1 MVSSYTT
8 EIMNPERPNTV
19 IIVILLIM
27 SLFVTFFEAAY
38 KGLLSLLT
46 GTIQPLRQTRLLR
59 IWHWVILDGPRRFW
73 QSPTWYHA
81 MRSVATFV
89 EVTLYPKKK

>member
-8 EIMNPERPNTV
+8 ETMNPERPNT
-19 IIVILLIM
+19 IIILILLFM
-27 SLFVTFFEAAY
+27 SLVVTFFEAVY
-38 KGLLSLLT
+38 KGLIALLT

-59 IWHWVILDGPRRFW
+59 IWHWVMLDGPKRFW

-89 EVTLYPKKK
+89 EVILYPKKK